1 VLLALVAVLATGV
14 LLWLPFYYP
23 PETNRIFMQVMF
35 LAIAALGLNLLT
47 GYNGQVSIGHG
58 AFFGVGAFTTGL
70 LMTKQGWSY
79 EATIPVA
86 AVVAA
91 LVGILVGFPAL
102 RVRGLYLALVTLGLA
117 VLFPS
122 LVSKWVH
129 GEGGVALLRP
139 ETRQFASLLNGLD
152 DDQWQYYETLVITV
166 GLFLLAW
173 NLIRSRMGR
182 AMVAVRDQE
191 LAASAMGVNVAWVK
205 VGTFSLSAAYAGIA
219 GSLSVMVN
227 HLADGTNPILYFQ
240 LSIEFLVAVVIG
252 GSGTIL
258 GPAVGAMVLVF
269 IQRPSSRRP
278 SSAPRSSSS
287 CSSCPKVW
295 SGASRSSGAGSP
307 SASGP
312 DRRRPTPPAP
322 PNPPSNPRPS
332 PRPTL
337 SPNSQ
342 LPRRSHAPS
351 SNPACRRARAHG
363 RPGGGRVQQQAQRHV
378 ELHHRG
384 RVLRRERDH
393 RHLQLSG
400 KPDGRRER

>member
-1 VLLALVAVLATGV
+1 VTARRVVVVVAAVVATAV

-269 IQRPSSRRP
+269 IQRQSETLVPDQP
-278 SSAPRSSSS
+278 VLAPAILGTALILIVFVLPEGVVGGFKKLWGRLSQR
-287 CSSCPKVW
+287 V
-295 SGASRSSGAGSP
+295 RAGP
-307 SASGP
+307 PAADP
-312 DRRRPTPPAP
+312 TRTAEPAVEPEAEPTADPLPELPTP
-322 PNPPSNPRPS
+322 
-332 PRPTL
+332 
-337 SPNSQ
+337 
-342 LPRRSHAPS
+342 
-351 SNPACRRARAHG
+351 
-363 RPGGGRVQQQAQRHV
+363 
-378 ELHHRG
+378 
-384 RVLRRERDH
+384 
-393 RHLQLSG
+393 
-400 KPDGRRER
+400 